1 MCMSCLPRSFTRPFD
16 IHSPLPPSLP
26 PSLPQIVLVAATTL
40 LEYVPKAVL
49 GSIICTCIMN
59 LFDFHDMWR

>member
-1 MCMSCLPRSFTRPFD
+1 MIS
-16 IHSPLPPSLP
+16 PSLP
-26 PSLPQIVLVAATTL
+26 PSLSQIVLVAATTL